1 MSACNRKFI
10 SEQFEWSLTV
20 IFNPRTPN
28 PEIPTVTVVL
38 HVCHIK
44 VGLPFPENF
53 LSSFFSV
60 TFKPKILQSFISS
73 QLTISFRHDSQ
84 KTSLPT
90 TPEAGEILRHAP
102 VKDICF
108 LIS

>member
-20 IFNPRTPN
+20 IFNPRTPI
-28 PEIPTVTVVL
+28 PEIPTVTVLL
-38 HVCHIK
+38 HVCHII
-44 VGLPFPENF
+44 VPFRGTL
-53 LSSFFSV
+53 LSLFFNV
-60 TFKPKILQSFISS
+60 TFKPEILQSFISS
-73 QLTISFRHDSQ
+73 QLTLCFRHDSQ

-90 TPEAGEILRHAP
+90 PPEAGEISRHAP